1 MTEQTVV
8 LGGEPAWDITVS
20 YEIGDAV
27 THADQTWQAREANVA
42 VVPGTDT
49 AVWMQMAGGFD
60 LETYYT
66 LLADVIAAGE
76 ASAATAAG
84 NALHDTVM
92 VHDLPTLAADT
103 TIEYGT
109 GSPVFVQPGHLVRT
123 SREGLV
129 YVVAD
134 PAATDHQVTTPG
146 GVKLYVEP
154 VAGEIWDRQWF
165 DIADDATRVQAAI
178 NFSTQ
183 YQFDKDAPI
192 KVKVFGQYIMNK
204 PIGLYFFDGS
214 QFRYTSV
221 HLEAPAGGYVNNQRT
236 TFTFTDGQNP
246 GIVVQRVRNSVIRNI
261 SIKGAANTVGL
272 PSYQKLLDRDSQGSP
287 WWNTSGAAESGV
299 FKHHAA
305 IVLDLF
311 HSGQPSSEKFSYY
324 DGSTPDV
331 PDHYVDTEGTTEFLV
346 DNCEIQG
353 WVIGVNTSGSA
364 IQLGDSITVRDSNFG
379 SNRIAVQIGESQNR
393 GVLIQD
399 CHGKGHDLIVAT
411 GSGFG
416 TGTGSGC
423 YVRGGVWV
431 HNYALVTAN
440 TSRGNGAFSDVYAE
454 STWTVGHVDGSFGFT
469 FKDCNIKL
477 VDGAEAGLPGPDAAI
492 TGSGRVQFIGGFIG
506 HYENF
511 PSKLA
516 LTTPTSFRDCTMSSP
531 PVFNFDT
538 MPFFDNVS
546 FRNENA
552 KAARMLISGEST
564 NLLNKGQFNSGG
576 RLIMT
581 NFAMPDGIWQGASPG
596 NKFYVGSL
604 SITVVGDGTAM
615 INGVDS
621 TSLGRMRVG
630 DHLSSI
636 TSFSGRQNSKGTADF
651 RNVILGRIIDITGS
665 DVTLAGVAYSLPTG
679 TYSVYLNT
687 LGKTHLP
694 SVGDFTTG
702 SPVITNCSNT
712 IGWAEGDVILTAKS
726 GPMKNGARV
735 ISVGADTITMSLD
748 ANKTRTAEHFYDVPL
763 RLVQM
768 TRGNDFGAPTGGDF
782 PPGAFVCAE
791 VPTKDANGMVLT
803 GWICTQGGNPGLWE
817 PVYQSTVSPAA

>member
-1 MTEQTVV
+1 MVSMTEQTVV

-92 VHDLPTLAADT
+92 VHDLPMLAADT

-178 NFSTQ
+178 DFSVK
-183 YQFDKDAPI
+183 YQLDKDAPI
-192 KVKVFGQYIMNK
+192 KVKVFGQYTMNK
-204 PIGLYFFDGS
+204 PIGLYSFDGS
-214 QFRYTSV
+214 QFRYASV
-221 HLEAPAGGYVNNQRT
+221 HLEAPVGGYINNQRT

-246 GIVVQRVRNSVIRNI
+246 GIVVQRNRNSVIRNI
-261 SIKGAANTVGL
+261 SIKGAANSGGL
-272 PSYQKLLDRDSQGSP
+272 PSYQSLLDRDSQGTP
-287 WWNTSGAAESGV
+287 WWNTSGAVESGL
-299 FKHHAA
+299 FKYHAG

-311 HSGQPSSEKFSYY
+311 HSGQPASEKFSYY

-331 PDHYVDTEGTTEFLV
+331 PDHYVDGTGTTEFLI

-364 IQLGDSITVRDSNFG
+364 IQLGDSITVRDSNFS
-379 SNRIAVQIGESQNR
+379 SNRIAMQIGESQNR
-393 GVLIQD
+393 GVLVQD
-399 CHGKGHDLIVAT
+399 CHGKGHDIILAA

-416 TGTGSGC
+416 TGTGAGC

-431 HNYALVTAN
+431 FNYALVAN
-440 TSRGNGAFSDVYAE
+440 DTNRGNGAFTDVYAE
-454 STWTVGHVDGSFGFT
+454 STWTVGHISGTFGFT

-477 VDGAEAGLPGPDAAI
+477 IDGVESGLPGPDAVM

-506 HYENF
+506 HYANF
-511 PSKLA
+511 PRKLA
-516 LTTPTSFRDCTMSSP
+516 MTPSVSFRDCTMSSP
-531 PVFNFDT
+531 PVFNPDI
-538 MPFFDNVS
+538 MPVFDNVE
-546 FRNENA
+546 FRNENTQ
-552 KAARMLISGEST
+552 KAGMFVSGEAS
-564 NLLNKGQFNSGG
+564 NLLSNGQFNCGG
-576 RLIMT
+576 RLVTT
-581 NFAMPDGIWQGASPG
+581 NGVWQGGSRG
-596 NKFYVGSL
+596 SGFSVGSL
-604 SITVVGDGTAM
+604 SITVVGDGTAT

-630 DHLSSI
+630 DYLSSI
-636 TSFSGRQNSKGTADF
+636 TSFSGRQNSKGTISL
-651 RNVILGRIIDITGS
+651 RNVILGRVTDMTGS
-665 DVTLAGVAYSLPTG
+665 DVTLAGVAYSLTTG
-679 TYSVYLNT
+679 TYSVYLFT

-694 SVGDFTTG
+694 SVGDFTSG
-702 SPVITNCSNT
+702 STVITNCSNT
-712 IGWAEGDVILTAKS
+712 TGWVAGDIIRTAKF
-726 GPMKNGARV
+726 GPMQNGARV
-735 ISVGADTITMSLD
+735 VSVGADTITMSL
-748 ANKTRTAEHFYDVPL
+748 AATKTTTAAHFYDVPL
-763 RLVQM
+763 RLVEM
-768 TRGNDFGAPTGGDF
+768 TRGNAFGAPSSGDF
-782 PPGAFVCAE
+782 PPGAFVSAE
-791 VPTKDANGMVLT
+791 IPTKDANGMVLT

-817 PVYQSTVSPAA
+817 PVYQSSVSPAA